1 VNIGGNLQV
10 TGSIKGLSTLAIT
23 GATTLSNTLSVT
35 GAASLS
41 NTLTVSKVTTL
52 NGGLIVSGRPYGS
65 GDDEG
70 IVVAPAANGYA
81 GITLGSASGIRST
94 LYLTPADRTHRAVW
108 RYYNGTTNYDVT
120 HPETSGELVVHTA
133 DTAAGNASVPVYIA
147 ASGVA
152 TAITCLEPSKGGT
165 GNTNLVS
172 GRLVYTEA
180 YNGSVRMTSGGN
192 HYANATKVAINSTA
206 APTGAFHVQGDTSIN
221 GAITVD
227 SKVKFVYNSTD
238 ESLDFIFI

>member
-1 VNIGGNLQV
+1 
-10 TGSIKGLSTLAIT
+10 LSTLAIT
-23 GATTLSNTLSVT
+23 GAATLSNTLSVT
-35 GAASLS
+35 GATTLA

-52 NGGLIVSGRPYGS
+52 NGGLVVTGRACNG

-70 IVVAPAANGYA
+70 IVVTPASNGFA
-81 GITLGSASGIRST
+81 GITLGSASGARSV
-94 LYLTPADRTHRAVW
+94 LYFAPNDRAHRAIW
-108 RYYNGTTNYDVT
+108 RYNNGTTNYDVT
-120 HPETSGELVVHTA
+120 HPETNGELVVHTA
-133 DTAAGNASVPVYIA
+133 DTATGSASVPVYIA

-152 TAITCLEPSKGGT
+152 TAITCLGASKGGT

-192 HYANATKVAINSTA
+192 HYADSTKVAINSTT
-206 APTGAFHVQGDTSIN
+206 APAGALHVQGDTSIN

-227 SKVKFVYNSTD
+227 SKVKFVYNSTN